1 MDAQSRRPLRWVA
14 TWRPN
19 IVVEILLPTP
29 PLHVGEPSKTFDVG
43 RSIRGVTVGLRL
55 DHAWRSY
62 IKVVGVWEELL
73 QRDGAMVQRLWTG
86 ERVGT
91 PGEQTRSDIDAWS
104 RLVEC
109 AVIGLGN

>member
-1 MDAQSRRPLRWVA
+1 M
-14 TWRPN
+14 
-19 IVVEILLPTP
+19 VEILLPTP

-43 RSIRGVTVGLRL
+43 MSIRGVTVGLRL

-62 IKVVGVWEELL
+62 IKVVSVWEGLL
-73 QRDGAMVQRLWTG
+73 QHDGAIVQRLWTG